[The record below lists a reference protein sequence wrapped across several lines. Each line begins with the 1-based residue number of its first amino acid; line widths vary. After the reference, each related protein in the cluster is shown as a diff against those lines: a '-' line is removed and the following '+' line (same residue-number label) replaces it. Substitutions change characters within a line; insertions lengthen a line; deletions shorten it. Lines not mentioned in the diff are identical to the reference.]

1 MDLGAIKS
9 TIQTAIPV
17 NSQLSELRPM
27 GASRESG
34 PIESPR
40 RERFAVKGAAKG
52 EEDVAKDTGKKVES
66 LFASILV
73 KELRKALPDQ
83 GFFGSGPGAD
93 VFNGWMDEFLGEQL
107 ARDGALNLAGRVET
121 ALNERKANEQ

>member
-1 MDLGAIKS
+1 M
-9 TIQTAIPV
+9 
-17 NSQLSELRPM
+17 
-27 GASRESG
+27 
-34 PIESPR
+34 
-40 RERFAVKGAAKG
+40 KG

>member
-1 MDLGAIKS
+1 MDVGAIKS
-9 TIQTAIPV
+9 TIQTAFPV
-17 NSQLSELRPM
+17 KSQLSELRPM
-27 GASRESG
+27 GASSESN
-34 PIESPR
+34 PIELPR
-40 RERFAVKGAAKG
+40 RDRFAAEGTVKG

-107 ARDGALNLAGRVET
+107 ARDGALHLAGRVET
-121 ALNERKANEQ
+121 ALNERKAIAQ